1 MATKTTIEV
10 PVEEQNVMTE
20 IEQTNNEEAVATCED
35 VPADKEAILAQLAER
50 VSEEPSA

>member
-20 IEQTNNEEAVATCED
+20 IEQTNNEETVVSCDAVPTD
-35 VPADKEAILAQLAER
+35 
-50 VSEEPSA
+50 